1 MGEQIEQLTKAELV
15 DAIRAARERLEK
27 ALAELGKEQMTQPG
41 VESNWSVKDILA
53 HIVAWEQ
60 RMVLWVGQA
69 LRGEVPAIPATWDE
83 VHRLNEQSY
92 WENRDRPL
100 AEVLAEFQ
108 RSYRE
113 ALDVVEAAPEQDL
126 IDPERFGWREGVP
139 LARVVAANTSWHYAE
154 HLESIQGWLSN
165 PPS

>member
-1 MGEQIEQLTKAELV
+1 MGEEIEQFTKAELL
-15 DAIRAARERLEK
+15 DAIRVRRKRLEE
-27 ALAELGKEQMTQPG
+27 ALAQLGEDQMIQPG

-100 AEVLAEFQ
+100 AEVLADFQ
-108 RSYRE
+108 RSYAE
-113 ALDVVEAAPEQDL
+113 ALALAEAVPEEDL
-126 IDPERFGWREGVP
+126 VDPGRFSWREGVP
-139 LARVVAANTSWHYAE
+139 LARVVAANTCWHYAE
-154 HLESIQGWLSN
+154 HLESIQAWRSN
-165 PPS
+165 PS

>member
-1 MGEQIEQLTKAELV
+1 MGEQIEQLTKAEVL
-15 DAIRAARERLEK
+15 DAIRAGRKPLEE
-27 ALAELGKEQMTQPG
+27 ALAQLGEDQMTQPG

-69 LRGEVPAIPATWDE
+69 LRGEVPAIPATWEE

-100 AEVLAEFQ
+100 TEVLAEFQ
-108 RSYRE
+108 RSYLE
-113 ALDVVEAAPEQDL
+113 ALAVAEAASEEDL

-139 LARVVAANTSWHYAE
+139 LVRVVAANTWWHYAE
-154 HLESIQGWLSN
+154 HLESIQAWLSK
-165 PPS
+165 SS

>member
-1 MGEQIEQLTKAELV
+1 MGEQIEQLTKAELL
-15 DAIRAARERLEK
+15 DAIRAGRKQLEA
-27 ALAELGKEQMTQPG
+27 ALAQLNESQMTQPG
-41 VESNWSVKDILA
+41 VESNWSVKDVLA

-100 AEVLAEFQ
+100 SEVLAEFQ
-108 RSYRE
+108 RSYPE
-113 ALDVVEAAPEQDL
+113 ALAVVEAAPEEDL
-126 IDPERFGWREGVP
+126 MNPERFGWREGVP
-139 LARVVAANTSWHYAE
+139 LARVVAANTWWHYAE
-154 HLESIQGWLSN
+154 HIESIQAWLGN
-165 PPS
+165 PS